1 MVIRTLDPDWIR
13 IGIQQKMLVRDP
25 YLNESGS
32 EALILIVR
40 YDILSPGEQQRLAFI
55 RLLHHEPAL
64 AILDEATSALSEVLI
79 LQDMSSILADQ

>member
-1 MVIRTLDPDWIR
+1 LVIRTLDPDWIR